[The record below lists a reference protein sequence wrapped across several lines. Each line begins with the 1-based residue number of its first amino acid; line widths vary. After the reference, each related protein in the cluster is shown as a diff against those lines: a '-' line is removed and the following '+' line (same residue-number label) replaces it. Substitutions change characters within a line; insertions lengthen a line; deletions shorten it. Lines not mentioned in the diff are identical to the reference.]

1 MDEIALMTPEHHGR
15 SCNEVDFKFERPGET
30 LH

>member
-1 MDEIALMTPEHHGR
+1 MTPEHHGR